1 MKLKT
6 PVIIIN
12 FKTYKSATGKNAL
25 NLAKICEKVA
35 KKNKANIAVAVQD
48 ADIYRV
54 SSNVKI
60 PVLAQH
66 IDDINFGS
74 HTGATLAEDVRQNG
88 AVGTLLNHSE
98 KRIPKKTIGRCI
110 KRAKKNR
117 LITIVCA
124 PSASVGKSL
133 FSFNPDFI
141 AVEPPKLIGGKIS
154 VSTAK
159 PEIITKSVHSIC
171 GRKIHLCKNLI
182 VGAGVH
188 TTQDVKIALELGS
201 VGVLVA
207 SGITKAK
214 NPEKALADLVKG
226 LKR

>member
-74 HTGATLAEDVRQNG
+74 HTGATLAEDV
-88 AVGTLLNHSE
+88 
-98 KRIPKKTIGRCI
+98 
-110 KRAKKNR
+110 
-117 LITIVCA
+117 
-124 PSASVGKSL
+124 
-133 FSFNPDFI
+133 
-141 AVEPPKLIGGKIS
+141 
-154 VSTAK
+154 
-159 PEIITKSVHSIC
+159 
-171 GRKIHLCKNLI
+171 
-182 VGAGVH
+182 
-188 TTQDVKIALELGS
+188 
-201 VGVLVA
+201 
-207 SGITKAK
+207 
-214 NPEKALADLVKG
+214 
-226 LKR
+226 